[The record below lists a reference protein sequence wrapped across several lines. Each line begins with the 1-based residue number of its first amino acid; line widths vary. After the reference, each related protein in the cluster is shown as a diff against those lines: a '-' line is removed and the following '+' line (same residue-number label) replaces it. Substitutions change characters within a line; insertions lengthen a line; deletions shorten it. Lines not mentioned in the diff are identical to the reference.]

1 MTQQSTRRLTKI
13 ELIRMRK
20 RLTLASKIRRI
31 LKDRLSILVMEF
43 LQIARETVEARQNL
57 NDHFKDAFTSLSIT
71 SGYHGY
77 IALGKEISGAEKEL
91 EIVSGTRN
99 IAGTKVPLLEMKDTG
114 TKKDGYSQVDTSSYL
129 DRTSQLAEKCLD
141 SLVTLSE
148 LQSTLEILG
157 KEISRTKR
165 IVNALEY
172 MVIPNLE
179 KTIRFLRMKFEERDR
194 EEKARLKQVKLLLEK
209 RDSHD

>member
-20 RLTLASKIRRI
+20 RLTLATKIRRI

-43 LQIARETVEARQNL
+43 LQIARETVEAKQNML
-57 NDHFKDAFTSLSIT
+57 DDFFGAYKSLSVT
-71 SGYHGY
+71 AGYHGY

-91 EIVSGTRN
+91 EITAGSRN
-99 IAGTKVPLLEMKDTG
+99 IAGARVPSLEMKDTG
-114 TKKDGYSQVDTSSYL
+114 RKKDGYSQVDTSAYL
-129 DRTSQLAEKCLD
+129 DRTSQLAEKCLETII
-141 SLVTLSE
+141 TLAE

-157 KEISRTKR
+157 KEINRTKR

-172 MVIPNLE
+172 MVIPNLQA
-179 KTIRFLRMKFEERDR
+179 TIRFLNMKFEERDR
-194 EEKARLKQVKLLLEK
+194 EEKARLKRVKVLLEQK
-209 RDSHD
+209 DSNV

>member
-1 MTQQSTRRLTKI
+1 MTQKSNRRLTKI

-43 LQIARETVEARQNL
+43 LQLARETVEARQNM
-57 NDHFKDAFTSLSIT
+57 NEHFKGAYTSLSIT
-71 SGYHGY
+71 AGYHGY
-77 IALGKEISGAEKEL
+77 IALGKELTGAEREL
-91 EIVSGTRN
+91 QIVSGSRN

-114 TKKDGYSQVDTSSYL
+114 KKKDGYSQVDTSSYL
-129 DRTSQLAEKCLD
+129 DRTSQLAEKSLE
-141 SLVTLSE
+141 SLVALAE

-157 KEISRTKR
+157 KEINRTKR

-179 KTIRFLRMKFEERDR
+179 TTIRFLTMKFEERDR
-194 EEKARLKQVKLLLEK
+194 EEKARLKQVKLILEK
-209 RDSHD
+209 KGTNA